1 MSVIALSAW
10 AVVRLGVLR
19 VGLAS
24 LAGQL
29 AGGLAIDAA
38 WPQAG
43 GGAVRPATVVAVV
56 LAFLGVALSRDRLE
70 PAGRPSAGSGSVGGP
85 AAEAVAP

>member
-29 AGGLAIDAA
+29 AGGLAIDAT
-38 WPQAG
+38 WSQAG
-43 GGAVRPATVVAVV
+43 GGAVRPATIVAVV
-56 LAFLGVALSRDRLE
+56 LAFLGVALSRDRPE
-70 PAGRPSAGSGSVGGP
+70 PAGRPSAGSGSVGGT
-85 AAEAVAP
+85 AGGAVAP